1 MAGIYSLY
9 KISALL
15 GEFAGAVCPDW
26 QSNPVQN
33 LLFIFDFSPLFVM
46 GALFIVSIV
55 LWDVFTVGL
64 TLVVYLDWGMNL
76 FFNYAIVRQ
85 IGPQGSDCIYTPYQ
99 NPAYNV
105 EQIAVIFTMYAC
117 LGMTCR
123 TWRVPWYTMVLVALN
138 TSLLISNHVYRR
150 VNTTEAVLTG
160 GLLGMADGFI
170 GFTLLYH
177 SVPYLTYYLDHWAWI
192 RWMGLRNWY
201 FRKRAPPESAM
212 LALGESGEG
221 ARLRD
226 PDSAQTDWLRLCL
239 GIWMRQMNDRD
250 KREGRGLTRMS
261 LLAQDLERELV
272 FTEDEEEFCGWMA
285 AELGPHENNMRK
297 AMQDTLGE
305 CLAVWKE
312 ANTEY
317 RSSRKDGGGA
327 PALEYPLEWEDPIK
341 DENA

>member
-9 KISALL
+9 KISAFL
-15 GEFAGAVCPDW
+15 GEFAGAACPDW
-26 QSNPVQN
+26 QSNAVQN

-64 TLVVYLDWGMNL
+64 TLVVYLDWGVNL

-117 LGMTCR
+117 LGMACR
-123 TWRVPWYTMVLVALN
+123 TWRIPWYTMVLVALN

-170 GFTLLYH
+170 GFTILYH

-212 LALGESGEG
+212 LALVERGK
-221 ARLRD
+221 LLVD
-226 PDSAQTDWLRLCL
+226 PDSARTDWLRLCL
-239 GIWMRQMNDRD
+239 GIWMRQMNERDR
-250 KREGRGLTRMS
+250 REGRELTRMS

-272 FTEDEEEFCGWMA
+272 FSEQEEEFCGWMA
-285 AELGPHENNMRK
+285 AELGPYENNMRR
-297 AMQDTLGE
+297 AMEQTLEE
-305 CLAVWKE
+305 CTKVWRE
-312 ANTEY
+312 ALYIQKSQKIPTDNI
-317 RSSRKDGGGA
+317 
-327 PALEYPLEWEDPIK
+327 EYPQEWEDRIGIK